1 MIFCAV
7 AAATRGSALQ
17 SSFSWRRTQR
27 CEWQQGKD
35 ARRNSRGAGMR
46 VETSAPD
53 VAFCSWCKCISTSQ
67 EIHTARGSFDS
78 VRLAPHCAQDDRELE
93 LGRVDTFQKRIAS
106 GGPSHAYIW
115 LTASWWKCISS
126 SREIHTARGLSTPF
140 GWRLTALKMT
150 ENQNCERSVRLAP
163 HCAQND
169 RELKFF
175 RAAFRIGVT
184 AGRCPSPRERAAFPL
199 PRTSAP
205 AS

>member
-7 AAATRGSALQ
+7 ATATRGSALQ
-17 SSFSWRRTQR
+17 SSFSLRRTQR

-67 EIHTARGSFDS
+67 EIHTARGSFDC
-78 VRLAPHCAQDDRELE
+78 VRLAPHCAQDDKELE
-93 LGRVDTFQKRIAS
+93 LGRVDTFQKRVAS
-106 GGPSHAYIW
+106 GGPMPKYGFPLCGGNAYLVLPRSTQQW
-115 LTASWWKCISS
+115 
-126 SREIHTARGLSTPF
+126 GLSTPF

-163 HCAQND
+163 HCVQD
-169 RELKFF
+169 ERELNVF
-175 RAAFRIGVT
+175 
-184 AGRCPSPRERAAFPL
+184 
-199 PRTSAP
+199 
-205 AS
+205 

>member
-1 MIFCAV
+1 MGGA
-7 AAATRGSALQ
+7 GSAYGL
-17 SSFSWRRTQR
+17 SMMPKYGFPLRGGNAYLVLARST
-27 CEWQQGKD
+27 QQG
-35 ARRNSRGAGMR
+35 
-46 VETSAPD
+46 
-53 VAFCSWCKCISTSQ
+53 
-67 EIHTARGSFDS
+67 
-78 VRLAPHCAQDDRELE
+78 
-93 LGRVDTFQKRIAS
+93 
-106 GGPSHAYIW
+106 
-115 LTASWWKCISS
+115 
-126 SREIHTARGLSTPF
+126 GLSTPF

-199 PRTSAP
+199 LRTSAP